1 MGIHVE
7 FKFLREQWSGFV
19 TVGGGRPPPQ
29 RPPPLSRQNPLTTTT
44 ETRFYEPT
52 RLSTQPKPLF
62 SLKLLDATTWLRSL
76 LSDTASHDRNA
87 NLKQIWPPLR
97 VGSWAQSS

>member
-7 FKFLREQWSGFV
+7 FKFLREQLSGFV
-19 TVGGGRPPPQ
+19 TVGGGRPPPK

-44 ETRFYEPT
+44 ETRFYEPA

-62 SLKLLDATTWLRSL
+62 SLKLLDAITWLRSL
-76 LSDTASHDRNA
+76 LS
-87 NLKQIWPPLR
+87 KVFPK
-97 VGSWAQSS
+97 